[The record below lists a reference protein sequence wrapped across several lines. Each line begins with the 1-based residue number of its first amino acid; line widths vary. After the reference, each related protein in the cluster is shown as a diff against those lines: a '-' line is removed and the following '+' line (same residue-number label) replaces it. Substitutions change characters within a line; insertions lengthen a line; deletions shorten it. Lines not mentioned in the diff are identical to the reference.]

1 MTEVK
6 HVLKT
11 ELIGTEQNCI
21 RKLEM
26 FLVALQNCNQ
36 MQLLV
41 GFGILNPIFAGLDST
56 SVFPWATHLCFHV
69 LHAFSLWPR
78 SVRRSFTHTGL
89 PLLFYTFLEL
99 GEGHL

>member
-26 FLVALQNCNQ
+26 FLVALQNCHQ

-56 SVFPWATHLCFHV
+56 SVFPLGHP
-69 LHAFSLWPR
+69 SLFPC
-78 SVRRSFTHTGL
+78 L
-89 PLLFYTFLEL
+89 ACI
-99 GEGHL
+99 